1 MGLYLRFLNI
11 QFMEILRIE
20 MISLIF
26 MGFKILNT

>member
-1 MGLYLRFLNI
+1 MGLYLRCLNI